1 VSTPTLPTDHEEYEA
16 LAVAWAFNALEP
28 ADLAVFEAHRHG
40 CERCTRA
47 AYAALEIAAELAYG
61 VPDAAPPPRL
71 REQVLSAAIQQ
82 RPNDQ
87 LTARPSRS
95 EDVPTTRPASQGGT
109 DRLDSRPAARPASRD
124 ETDGFEGRPAAPPA
138 SRDETDG
145 FEGRPAA
152 PPASRDETDGFE
164 GRPAAPPASRDETE
178 GFEGRSAASH
188 LDDRTDGRVSRPT
201 SSDYAVRSKSPPASA
216 SVANGGVDVQGRRP
230 DGRAAGGDDAR
241 TGGPSVGRRASRDEA
256 ARRPKGSGPG
266 RMARGLHG
274 PRRLVYALAAA
285 VLVAGSAI
293 TTWEVTRPAAVTDRI
308 AAIIAGDGTVATVV
322 AHQHSADVLTSAL
335 PPNSGRGTEY
345 YLWGVP
351 AEDGAT
357 PQIVGTFQVTTTG
370 LHSYP
375 LRLTRSLDGYPVL
388 AVSEERA
395 GSTPSAPSRVL
406 GKGALGG

>member
-1 VSTPTLPTDHEEYEA
+1 MSTPTLPTDHEEYEA

-95 EDVPTTRPASQGGT
+95 EDVPTTRPAPHGGT
-109 DRLDSRPAARPASRD
+109 DRLDSRPAAR
-124 ETDGFEGRPAAPPA
+124 
-138 SRDETDG
+138 
-145 FEGRPAA
+145 
-152 PPASRDETDGFE
+152 PASRDETDGFE

-308 AAIIAGDGTVATVV
+308 AAIIAGDRTVATVV

>member
-95 EDVPTTRPASQGGT
+95 EDVPTTRPAPQGGT

-124 ETDGFEGRPAAPPA
+124 ETDGFEGRPAARPA
-138 SRDETDG
+138 SRDETD
-145 FEGRPAA
+145 
-152 PPASRDETDGFE
+152 
-164 GRPAAPPASRDETE
+164 

-335 PPNSGRGTEY
+335 PPNTGRGTDY